1 MRELIL
7 GCLMLVTAQVHAG
20 ESMRSPAAYSKAA
33 ERAVVAA
40 EKSGALPSRKA
51 ISELVSQNKLKE
63 AIAAMLAREEVT
75 VKARSAP
82 GATAKEKPK

>member
-1 MRELIL
+1 M
-7 GCLMLVTAQVHAG
+7 VAAQARAG
-20 ESMRSPAAYSKAA
+20 ESMRSPAAYAKAA
-33 ERAVVAA
+33 ERDVVAA
-40 EKSGALPSRKA
+40 EKRGAVLSRKA

-63 AIAAMLAREEVT
+63 AVAAMLAREEVT